1 MKILK
6 NRLFNILILVASFL
20 LFDAFSKLFFFKH
33 LNVIDDLELIIGAKS
48 KLPASWV
55 GTENVSKDI
64 PILILAGHADSQGF
78 SGAGTPG
85 EAVDKFGLNPMD
97 PAITDE
103 LFWNLKFQKSI
114 VQLGKVKGL
123 NIRSYDPVIRN
134 IEDANDPRT
143 NWSVG
148 KKFAKNGGYVIEI
161 HFDSY
166 GDHGVGS
173 GLIPPFFEMPNQID
187 ESIARKFGRFPVLFR
202 GGLGA
207 PRRQIRILEIGKLEG
222 PLEKNLRNINTR
234 KRTIKLLSSEI
245 VQAFL
250 QGINN
255 NASFNLKRYE
265 DDTSLPGINL

>member
-1 MKILK
+1 MALVK
-6 NRLFNILILVASFL
+6 NRLFNILTLAVFFL
-20 LFDAFSKLFFFKH
+20 FFYAFSKLYFFKN
-33 LNVIDDLELIIGAKS
+33 LNVIDDLSLVTGDAS

-55 GTENVSKDI
+55 GTKNVSKDI
-64 PILILAGHADSQGF
+64 PILILAGHADSQGL
-78 SGAGTPG
+78 SGAGTSG

-97 PAITDE
+97 PTITDE

-114 VQLGKVKGL
+114 VQIGQLKGL
-123 NIRSYDPVIRN
+123 NIRSYDPGIRN

-148 KKFAKNGGYVIEI
+148 EKFAKNGGYVIEI

-173 GLIPPFFEMPNQID
+173 GLIPPLFETPNQID
-187 ESIARKFGRFPVLFR
+187 ESIAKKFGRFPLLFR

-222 PLEKNLRNINTR
+222 PLEKNLRNIQTR
-234 KRTIKLLSSEI
+234 QRTIKLVSNEI

-255 NASFNLKRYE
+255 GALFNLKR
-265 DDTSLPGINL
+265 DADGTSLPTINL